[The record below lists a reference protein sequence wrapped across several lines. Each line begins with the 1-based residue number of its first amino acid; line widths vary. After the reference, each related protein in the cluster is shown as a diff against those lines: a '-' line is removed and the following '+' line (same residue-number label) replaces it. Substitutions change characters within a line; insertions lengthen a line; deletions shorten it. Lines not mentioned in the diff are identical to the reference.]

1 MNENMLK
8 GVDGNFYST
17 SEELRRADKDWNRRN
32 LLYLGHDGN
41 FYSTSEELRRA
52 DKDWNRRNLL
62 YLGHDGNF
70 YSTSEELNE
79 ANRRYWQ
86 TLKPKEYPSERRLNE
101 MCGNSARR
109 EAEMMKKMP
118 EKRYSIKNFNK
129 N

>member
-8 GVDGNFYST
+8 GV
-17 SEELRRADKDWNRRN
+17 
-32 LLYLGHDGN
+32 DGN

-101 MCGNSARR
+101 MYDDLAKERAESERRLNEMCGNSARR
-109 EAEMMKKMP
+109 EAEMMKKMV
-118 EKRYSIKNFNK
+118 EKKYSIKNFNK